1 MRGALA
7 FRQRLHDLGLELR
20 QAKERHPYTLA
31 AVLSAFFMA
40 GVLPVLCGLW
50 LLIVLRGGLPDREA
64 VRRIGEMDQATTVFD
79 AADRPAFTIFRQQR
93 IEVPLSQISPNIVN
107 AILAIEDQ
115 RFNAHRGFDVYRI
128 LAAAVANIRHRRVT
142 QGAST
147 ITQQLAR
154 QSFLTP
160 EKTLRRKVQEVIL
173 SGRIEQMYTKPQILE
188 LYLNKVYFGDGLYGV
203 EAASRGYFGK
213 HASGAT
219 VAEAATLAGLVKSPS
234 SYAPTTS
241 LARAT
246 ARRDV
251 VLQAMLDAGV
261 IDQPTAKKARATKIT
276 LSNALRPSGHRGQY
290 FEEQVRRDLVDRFGW
305 ERVYQRGMKVYTT
318 IDMAMQESAEA
329 VVQQSLKSLTER
341 RKVLEARRH
350 PANKDS
356 AAEDADAEP
365 LQAAMVVL

>member
-1 MRGALA
+1 MRLALSIRRR
-7 FRQRLHDLGLELR
+7 FHDLGLEVR
-20 QAKERHPYTLA
+20 QASEGHPYTLA
-31 AVLSAFFMA
+31 AVLGAFFVA
-40 GVLPVLCGLW
+40 GVLPVLGGLW
-50 LLIVLRGGLPDREA
+50 LFTSLRGGLPDREA

-79 AADRPAFTIFRQQR
+79 AADRPGFTIFRQQR
-93 IEVPLSQISPNIVN
+93 IEVPLSRISPNIVS

-115 RFNAHRGFDVYRI
+115 RFNTHHGFDAYRI
-128 LAAAVANIRHRRVT
+128 VAAAVANIRHGRAA

-160 EKTLRRKVQEVIL
+160 EKTVRRKVQELIL

-246 ARRDV
+246 ARRNV
-251 VLQAMLDAGV
+251 VLQAMLESGA
-261 IDQPTAKKARATKIT
+261 IDQATARKARATKVT
-276 LSNALRPSGHRGQY
+276 LSNALRPAEHRGQY
-290 FEEQVRRDLVDRFGW
+290 FQEQVRRDLIERFGW

-329 VVQQSLKSLTER
+329 VVRQSL
-341 RKVLEARRH
+341 
-350 PANKDS
+350 
-356 AAEDADAEP
+356 
-365 LQAAMVVL
+365 